1 MSGAKKDCLTD
12 PNLTRDDSSK
22 SIVILRALPMH
33 LYVHMYNHTFVGE
46 A

>member
-22 SIVILRALPMH
+22 TIVCNISGAANASLCTH
-33 LYVHMYNHTFVGE
+33 V
-46 A
+46 